1 MVMVGIN
8 QQRKPTKMSNK
19 KGAKPETLTLK
30 PSECAVAIRA
40 ILNTDRSLFMWGPP
54 GISKSAQTKQVATAE
69 NMAFIDVRLSQMDP
83 TDLRGIPYPVVEN
96 GVHGVRWSP
105 PMALPRDLNFSGVTQ
120 TEIDGA
126 EVGFLNP
133 KGDNGIHYCTNPV
146 VEVRAL
152 APAGAVATITEQSGD
167 RFHVIVK
174 DAEGNPVE
182 GKVRY
187 SVKGEVRGILALE
200 EFNSAPPSVAA
211 AAYQLVLDRK
221 LGEGY
226 EVPEG
231 VAIVAMG
238 NRDTDKGITFKMA
251 TPISNRFVHIEMRHD
266 FDDWQRWALGAFL
279 NADVVGYLSA
289 FKHHLFDFDAGSAAR
304 GFATPRSWHA
314 LSDIL
319 NANDDLPDMIAMGL
333 ICGSVGE
340 GIGVQFM
347 EFRNFA
353 ADLPKAEEILSG
365 RLKKMPKKVEVSL
378 AYALT
383 TTLCYEL
390 KNRADDV
397 KREGGA
403 NFMASPQRKQWLI
416 EADNFLEFIM
426 ENFQPEICIMG
437 AKAAISSHKLPFDT
451 QKMKHF
457 DTFARKFK
465 DLIMS

>member
-1 MVMVGIN
+1 MAA
-8 QQRKPTKMSNK
+8 K
-19 KGAKPETLTLK
+19 KGTAPETLTLK
-30 PSECAVAIRA
+30 PSECATTVRA

-54 GISKSAQTKQVATAE
+54 GISKSAMTNQVATAE
-69 NMAFIDVRLSQMDP
+69 DMAFIDVRLSQMDP

-105 PMALPRDLNFSGVTQ
+105 PMALPRNLNYSGVQ
-120 TEIDGA
+120 TTETDGA
-126 EVGFLNP
+126 EIGFLNP
-133 KGDNGIHYCTNPV
+133 KGDNGVHYCTDPKI
-146 VEVRAL
+146 EVRL
-152 APAGAVATITEQSGD
+152 LEPKPSTGATVTITEQHLD

-174 DAEGNPVE
+174 DASGEEIV

-187 SVKGEVRGILALE
+187 TIKGEVKGILALE

-231 VAIVAMG
+231 VAIIAMG

-251 TPISNRFVHIEMRHD
+251 TPISNRFVHIEMRSD
-266 FDDWQRWALGAFL
+266 FEDWQRWALGSFL

-289 FKHHLFDFDAGSAAR
+289 FKHHLFDFEPGSAAR

-319 NANDDLPDMIAMGL
+319 NANEDLPDMIAMAL
-333 ICGSVGE
+333 ICGSIGD

-353 ADLPKAEEILSG
+353 ADLPKAESILSG
-365 RLKKMPKKVEVSL
+365 QLKKMPKKVDVSL

-390 KNRADDV
+390 KTRADDV
-397 KREGGA
+397 RRSGGA
-403 NFMASPQRKQWLI
+403 SFMTSPARKQWLI

-437 AKAAISSHKLPFDT
+437 AKAAISTHKLPFDT

-457 DTFARKFK
+457 DTFAGKFK

>member
-1 MVMVGIN
+1 
-8 QQRKPTKMSNK
+8 MSSK
-19 KGAKPETLTLK
+19 KAAKPETLTLK
-30 PSECAVAIRA
+30 PSECATAIRL
-40 ILNTDRSLFMWGPP
+40 IINTDRSMFMWGPP
-54 GISKSAQTKQVATAE
+54 GISKSAMSKQIATAE

-105 PMALPRDLNFSGVTQ
+105 PMALPRDLDYSGVAA

-126 EVGFLNP
+126 TVKFLNP
-133 KGDNGIHYCTNPV
+133 KGDNNIYYCVDPKVSVKVLEPRGEGFT
-146 VEVRAL
+146 
-152 APAGAVATITEQSGD
+152 ATITEQGPDS
-167 RFHVIVK
+167 FHVIIK
-174 DAEGNPVE
+174 DASGADVE

-187 SVKGEVRGILALE
+187 NVKGDVRGILALE

-231 VAIVAMG
+231 VAILAMG
-238 NRDTDKGITFKMA
+238 NRDTDKGITYKMA
-251 TPISNRFVHIEMRHD
+251 TPISNRFVHIEMRPD

-289 FKHHLFDFDAGSAAR
+289 FKHHLFDFEPGSAAR

-319 NANDDLPDMIAMGL
+319 NANEDMPEMVALGL
-333 ICGSVGE
+333 ICGSIGD

-353 ADLPKAEEILSG
+353 QDLPKAETILSG
-365 RLKKMPKKVEVSL
+365 QLKKMPKKVDVSL

-390 KNRADDV
+390 KSRADNV

-403 NFMASPQRKQWLI
+403 NWVSSPQRKQWLA

-426 ENFQPEICIMG
+426 DNFQPEICIMG
-437 AKAAISSHKLPFDT
+437 AKAAISFHKLPFDT

-457 DTFARKFK
+457 DTFAGKFK